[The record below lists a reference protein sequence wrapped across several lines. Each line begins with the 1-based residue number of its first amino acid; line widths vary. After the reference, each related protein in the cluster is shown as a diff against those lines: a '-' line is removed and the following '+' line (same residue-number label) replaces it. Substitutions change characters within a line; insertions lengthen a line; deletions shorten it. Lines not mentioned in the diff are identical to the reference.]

1 MCSQGPLVCPPECHA
16 SCQTRGPVTPTA
28 PAHGEEPACRFLCQ
42 LSPLAKPASDR
53 GLRKAAYW
61 AVSCLPISLDNWR
74 MIPGGCLCHPKPGPE
89 ARLPDADT
97 HEVRLPL
104 ASPPQSR
111 SSSHPK
117 QTERSPNPDSAA
129 TKLHS
134 ECNSTPEIHHD
145 LGLEGH
151 MTCRSSWPSAIHT
164 TDDQKSSTHL
174 NASNA

>member
-28 PAHGEEPACRFLCQ
+28 PPHGEEPACRFLCQ

-89 ARLPDADT
+89 ARLPDPDT

-104 ASPPQSR
+104 ASTHSLGPPPTPSKLKGLRIQPR
-111 SSSHPK
+111 L
-117 QTERSPNPDSAA
+117 QLNCILSA
-129 TKLHS
+129 
-134 ECNSTPEIHHD
+134 TPH
-145 LGLEGH
+145 
-151 MTCRSSWPSAIHT
+151 RKYT
-164 TDDQKSSTHL
+164 TIWGWKVT
-174 NASNA
+174 